1 MKESIILNNISSRLG
16 IESINEIQKAMAE
29 NFSTNNIMLLSPT
42 GSGKTLAFIIPVLK
56 NLRQPNGKVQ
66 VVAISPSRELAI
78 QTYKIFREIAS
89 DYKVTCC
96 YGGHNFEDEKKSL
109 SVVPDIIVATPG
121 RMLDHIKRKNIDVYN
136 VRILVVDEF
145 DKALELGFQD
155 EMERLVRKM
164 PNAARHIFTSAT
176 KMDSLPPFIKAE
188 GLKTLD
194 YLKESTLPQRLEIF
208 NVKSEEKDKLKTLD
222 SLLSDIDNGR
232 TIVFVNYR
240 DSVDRVYS
248 HLKEQGLPVGLYHGG
263 LEQID
268 REKAVS
274 MLNNGTFKILVTTDL
289 GARGLDIS
297 DIKNVI
303 HYHMPVTEEVFTH
316 RNGRSARVDASG
328 SVYVT
333 VGPGEKV
340 PSFINFSDTFKPTT
354 SESNKFTKTEE
365 TLFFSAGK
373 KEKIS
378 KGDILGFLTAKG
390 GLEANE
396 VGQIDISDHYSIV
409 AIPAEKASM
418 VLKRIQQEKIKNK
431 KVKITIARQ

>member
-16 IESINEIQKAMAE
+16 IESVNEIQKAMAE

-78 QTYKIFREIAS
+78 QTYKIFREI
-89 DYKVTCC
+89 
-96 YGGHNFEDEKKSL
+96 EDEKKSL

-121 RMLDHIKRKNIDVYN
+121 RMLDHIKRKNIDIYN

-155 EMERLVRKM
+155 EMERLVKKM

-240 DSVDRVYS
+240 NSVDRVYS

-297 DIKNVI
+297 DIKNV
-303 HYHMPVTEEVFTH
+303 TCL
-316 RNGRSARVDASG
+316 S
-328 SVYVT
+328 
-333 VGPGEKV
+333 
-340 PSFINFSDTFKPTT
+340 
-354 SESNKFTKTEE
+354 
-365 TLFFSAGK
+365 
-373 KEKIS
+373 
-378 KGDILGFLTAKG
+378 
-390 GLEANE
+390 
-396 VGQIDISDHYSIV
+396 
-409 AIPAEKASM
+409 
-418 VLKRIQQEKIKNK
+418 LKRCSPTETG
-431 KVKITIARQ
+431 VPPESMRL

>member
-1 MKESIILNNISSRLG
+1 M
-16 IESINEIQKAMAE
+16 
-29 NFSTNNIMLLSPT
+29 
-42 GSGKTLAFIIPVLK
+42 
-56 NLRQPNGKVQ
+56 
-66 VVAISPSRELAI
+66 
-78 QTYKIFREIAS
+78 
-89 DYKVTCC
+89 
-96 YGGHNFEDEKKSL
+96 
-109 SVVPDIIVATPG
+109 VPDIIVATPG

-222 SLLSDIDNGR
+222 SLLSDINNGR

-297 DIKNVI
+297 DIK
-303 HYHMPVTEEVFTH
+303 M
-316 RNGRSARVDASG
+316 
-328 SVYVT
+328 
-333 VGPGEKV
+333 
-340 PSFINFSDTFKPTT
+340 
-354 SESNKFTKTEE
+354 
-365 TLFFSAGK
+365 
-373 KEKIS
+373 
-378 KGDILGFLTAKG
+378 
-390 GLEANE
+390 
-396 VGQIDISDHYSIV
+396 
-409 AIPAEKASM
+409 
-418 VLKRIQQEKIKNK
+418 
-431 KVKITIARQ
+431 

>member
-16 IESINEIQKAMAE
+16 IESVNEIQKAMAE

-121 RMLDHIKRKNIDVYN
+121 RMLDHIKRKNIDIYN

-155 EMERLVRKM
+155 EMERLVKKM

-208 NVKSEEKDKLKTLD
+208 NVKSEEQDKL
-222 SLLSDIDNGR
+222 
-232 TIVFVNYR
+232 NYR

-328 SVYVT
+328 SVYVI

-354 SESNKFTKTEE
+354 SESNK
-365 TLFFSAGK
+365 
-373 KEKIS
+373 
-378 KGDILGFLTAKG
+378 
-390 GLEANE
+390 
-396 VGQIDISDHYSIV
+396 
-409 AIPAEKASM
+409 
-418 VLKRIQQEKIKNK
+418 QEKK
-431 KVKITIARQ
+431 KKYPRATFSDF